1 MFPHRLHRGASHLP
15 ARRSRQNATFIYYQ
29 ALSGRA
35 SLPGGRKET
44 YVLKIHKGFENA
56 MTRFPQVQPARVND
70 EQPANK
76 HSREVWYGFCM
87 GEKAHEY

>member
-44 YVLKIHKGFENA
+44 YVLKNTQGF
-56 MTRFPQVQPARVND
+56 RKCND
-70 EQPANK
+70 PISPGATCPGQRRTA
-76 HSREVWYGFCM
+76 
-87 GEKAHEY
+87 GE